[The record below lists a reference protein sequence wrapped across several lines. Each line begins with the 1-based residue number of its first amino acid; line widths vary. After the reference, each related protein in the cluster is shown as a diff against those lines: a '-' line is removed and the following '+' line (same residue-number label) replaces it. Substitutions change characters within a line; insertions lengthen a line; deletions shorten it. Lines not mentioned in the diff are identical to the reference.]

1 MNPWEQIEFIKRVL
15 ATYRDYLTGLASRVD
30 GAYPAAV
37 QMICE
42 CSGAVITTGM
52 GKAGLIAQKVA
63 ATLAS
68 TGTPSHFLHPAEA
81 VHGDLGRVGRRDLV
95 WAFSFSGKTEE
106 LVRLLPVFARWQTPL
121 LATTGGRNNPLA
133 QAAQVVLE
141 LGPLE
146 EACPLRLAPTT
157 STLAMLAVG
166 DAVAM
171 TVARCKG
178 FQAADFATLHPAGSL
193 GLKLSRVQQH
203 MRPRDQCR
211 VAPQH
216 WTVRQVY
223 VSLCRPGRRSGA
235 IMLVDEQGR
244 LSGLFTDSDL
254 ARLLERKQDQALD
267 QPIRG
272 VMTRSPVFVQVDTPM
287 VEAVELLA
295 RRKISELP
303 VVDPQGRP
311 VGMIDI
317 TDVVGLFPELLQ
329 RSPSLPRARSA

>member
-15 ATYRDYLTGLASRVD
+15 ATYREYLTGLASRID

-133 QAAQVVLE
+133 QAARVVLE

-211 VAPQH
+211 VAPQD

-223 VSLCRPGRRSGA
+223 VSFCRPGRRSGA

>member
-15 ATYRDYLTGLASRVD
+15 ATYRDYLAGLASRID

-52 GKAGLIAQKVA
+52 GKAGLIAQKIA

-81 VHGDLGRVGRRDLV
+81 VHGDLGRVGRHDLV

-133 QAAQVVLE
+133 QSARVVLE

-211 VAPQH
+211 IAPQH

-223 VSLCRPGRRSGA
+223 VSFCRPGRRSGA

-267 QPIRG
+267 EPIRG

-303 VVDPQGRP
+303 VVDPLGRP

>member
-211 VAPQH
+211 VAPQD

>member
-1 MNPWEQIEFIKRVL
+1 MNPWEQIQFIKQL
-15 ATYRDYLTGLASRVD
+15 LGTYRDHLAELARRVD
-30 GAYPAAV
+30 GAFPAAV
-37 QMICE
+37 QMLRG

-52 GKAGLIAQKVA
+52 GKAGLIAQKIA

-81 VHGDLGRVGRRDLV
+81 VHGDLGRVGRRDVV

-106 LVRLLPVFARWQTPL
+106 LLRLLPVFARWNTPL
-121 LATTGGRNNPLA
+121 LATTSGRNNPLA
-133 QAAQVVLE
+133 QAAQVVLD
-141 LGPLE
+141 LGPVE

-157 STLAMLAVG
+157 STMAMLAVG

-171 TVARCKG
+171 TVARLKG

-193 GLKLSRVQQH
+193 GLKLSSVEQH
-203 MRPRDQCR
+203 MRPRQQCR
-211 VAPQH
+211 IAPQDR
-216 WTVRQVY
+216 TVRQVY

-235 IMLVDEQGR
+235 IMLVDGQGR

-267 QPIRG
+267 RPIRE
-272 VMTRSPVFVQVDTPM
+272 VMTRRPLFVRQGTPM
-287 VEAVELLA
+287 VQAVELLA
-295 RRKISELP
+295 QRKISELP
-303 VVDPQGRP
+303 VVDAQDRP

-317 TDVVGLFPELLQ
+317 TDVVGLFPELLPAGETAPQ
-329 RSPSLPRARSA
+329 AKSA